1 MRKNSLFAAVL
12 ATAALCFVGCSDSNQ
27 QQVDLLTQQLDSMKQ
42 ENAKK
47 DGDIQDMMSY
57 VGVLADGLDSI
68 AKQEQMLFYSN
79 KGPEGT
85 IVDRN
90 QLKKNL
96 DTFGTMLANQ
106 KIRIVQLSASLKSRG
121 DSISKLYT
129 LVSYLNQQLE
139 EKDFQIQSLRADL
152 ERKDIDI
159 NQLRQRVSLL
169 TDANTQLNIKV
180 DRQADVLNKQDK
192 LLNEAYVKIGT
203 KKELSDLGL
212 LSGGFLKKKK
222 LDTEAIQKSMFTKV
236 DIRKVTELTINSAKP
251 KIITQ
256 MPASSY
262 KIEKKDKNTSVLYI
276 LDPEAFWGVSNYLV
290 IQTI

>member
-1 MRKNSLFAAVL
+1 
-12 ATAALCFVGCSDSNQ
+12 
-27 QQVDLLTQQLDSMKQ
+27 
-42 ENAKK
+42 
-47 DGDIQDMMSY
+47 MMSY

-106 KIRIVQLSASLKSRG
+106 KIRIAQLSASLKSRG

-152 ERKDIDI
+152 ESKDIDI

-276 LDPEAFWGVSNYLV
+276 LDHEAFWGVSNYLV
-290 IQTI
+290 IQTK

>member
-152 ERKDIDI
+152 ESKDIDI

-236 DIRKVTELTINSAKP
+236 DIRKVPELTINSAKP

-290 IQTI
+290 IQTK